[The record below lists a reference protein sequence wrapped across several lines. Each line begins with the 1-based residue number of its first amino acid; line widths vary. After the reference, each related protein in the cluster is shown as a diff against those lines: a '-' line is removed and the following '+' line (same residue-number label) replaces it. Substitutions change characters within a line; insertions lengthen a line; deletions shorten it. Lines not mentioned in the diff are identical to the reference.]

1 MCCVDDTDVL
11 EYLLLLYWCM
21 WWSYIGVCG
30 GDVLVC
36 WNCGDVFNLV
46 YVFVMLQYW
55 FVL

>member
-1 MCCVDDTDVL
+1 MCCVDVL

-21 WWSYIGVCG
+21 WWLCIGVCG